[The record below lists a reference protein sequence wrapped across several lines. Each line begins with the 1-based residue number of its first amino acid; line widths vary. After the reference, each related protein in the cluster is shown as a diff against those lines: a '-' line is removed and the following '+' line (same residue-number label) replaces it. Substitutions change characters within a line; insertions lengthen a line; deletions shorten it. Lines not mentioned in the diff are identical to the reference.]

1 MLSLCLGLKL
11 DLNQR
16 ERVKKLLW
24 TGVMSIALAVI
35 RGLGWKVGASVQVPV
50 LLPKTR
56 LILPGKWPLDGW
68 VFWGFSSP
76 LKRNFH
82 PSTGRLFI

>member
-1 MLSLCLGLKL
+1 MLSLCFGLKL

-68 VFWGFSSP
+68 VFGIS
-76 LKRNFH
+76 L
-82 PSTGRLFI
+82 LL